1 MDMIRTRGGAMFTTE
16 KLSEPMRD
24 RIAFAFSKLDARK
37 KIQAKQTYWIV
48 TKMLKYFHAP
58 SAFLL
63 PRYVRQKCWHASPKP
78 WIAPQ
83 MTKVQLA
90 PCHNPPI
97 TMVMKRF
104 QYVKIFHLD

>member
-1 MDMIRTRGGAMFTTE
+1 MIAMVMIRIRDGEMFTTE
-16 KLSEPMRD
+16 TLSEPMREK
-24 RIAFAFSKLDARK
+24 IAYAFSQLAARK
-37 KIQAKQTYWIV
+37 KIQAKHTYWMV

-63 PRYVRQKCWHASPKP
+63 PRIVRQKCCAANPRP

-83 MTKVQLA
+83 ITNVQLA

-104 QYVKIFHLD
+104 Q